1 MGDRWVRCTDADK
14 NPVFV
19 NLGNALA
26 LRQVAGAGKA
36 TVTLIDF
43 AVGNDAQ
50 SVKVRETPEEILQL
64 KAE

>member
-1 MGDRWVRCTDADK
+1 MGDRWVRCTDTDK

-26 LRQVAGAGKA
+26 LRPVAGAGKA
-36 TVTLIDF
+36 GFTMIDF
-43 AVGNDAQ
+43 AVGSAAQ
-50 SVKVRETPEEILQL
+50 SVQVRETPEEILQL